1 MEFTSAQLYFGGI
14 GAAALTILALTSA
27 SNQKRL
33 SRSGFLMI
41 HIVVIALA
49 YVGWEM
55 SDLLGQRSDS
65 LRSFLEVTR
74 MGLFPLVYFL
84 FVRWS
89 VFRLQN
95 IGWSRWW
102 AILSVVIWP
111 LLLVWPGRWDPSLT

>member
-111 LLLVWPGRWDPSLT
+111 LLIVWPGRWDPSLT

>member
-1 MEFTSAQLYFGGI
+1 MEFSSSQLYFGSI
-14 GAAALTILALTSA
+14 GAIALTILALTSA
-27 SNQKRL
+27 SKQKRL
-33 SRSGFLMI
+33 TRSGFLMI
-41 HIVVIALA
+41 HVVVIALA

-55 SDLLGQRSDS
+55 SDLLGQRSDQ
-65 LRSFLEVTR
+65 LRSFLEVIR
-74 MGLFPLVYFL
+74 IGVFPLVYFL